1 MGEIR
6 VCVGWCWYVV
16 VKNRLVPIILRELLD
31 DISDIEVGEQRRCLD
46 IDLLLRSEARD
57 SIIF

>member
-31 DISDIEVGEQRRCLD
+31 DISDIEVVGRCTD